1 MDTLIIHSDS
11 SKTKAIAA
19 FLKAFDVSFEIK
31 KESKKSNESPYDPAF
46 VKMVL
51 EARKGKTK
59 RINPHDL
66 WESIL

>member
-1 MDTLIIHSDS
+1 METIVIKTAEPSKMEQII
-11 SKTKAIAA
+11 A
-19 FLKAFDVSFEIK
+19 FLNSLNVSFELK
-31 KESKKSNESPYDPAF
+31 KLKKTEEYDPEF

-59 RINPHDL
+59 RINPHNL